1 MNYTYL
7 LECADKTFYCG
18 WTNDL
23 TARLAAHN
31 RVTIQFRPFPKWV
44 GDACML
50 LSDGVWLFFN
60 IVMVVESL
68 TVIRELREFPYAT
81 PALDWQ
87 LSYIY
92 FIFPIAFTLMSARII
107 QVNVMKFVLKK
118 ELTAPDRIETEETR
132 EAMSPAGVLFAT
144 FAVLM
149 LLGSP
154 ITVALG
160 VAAMAAL
167 YTVDQ
172 NLVTL
177 VQIAFTSVNS
187 FPIMALPAFMLVGA
201 LMECAGISRRLVAIA
216 ENIVGPI
223 PGGLAVSTAL
233 ACVFFGA
240 ISGSGPA
247 TTAAVGMLMIPAMI
261 RRGFSKGYAAAAA
274 ATAGGVGI
282 IIPPS
287 IPMVVYAVSG
297 QQSITK
303 MFLAGVM
310 PGIMIAVGLAAM
322 HLFLCR
328 NMPVAEDLQ
337 SGSGASLLKAL
348 KDGLWSLM
356 APVVI
361 LGGIYGGFFTPTEA
375 AVVAIFYSIFVG
387 LFIHRELTF
396 GGIRHS
402 LQITSWM
409 TGRVL
414 IIMFTAYAFERLLV
428 QYRIPDM
435 IVEHI
440 LGFTSDVAVIWMFV
454 IALLLF
460 LGMFMET
467 LAIILLATPVLLPV
481 MTAFGVDP
489 IHFGVVLVCC
499 CGVGFSTPPLGEN
512 IFIASG
518 IADTTLEDISYNA
531 LPFVFVTVGVIIL
544 CVFVPDIVL
553 FLPRMMY

>member
-1 MNYTYL
+1 
-7 LECADKTFYCG
+7 
-18 WTNDL
+18 
-23 TARLAAHN
+23 
-31 RVTIQFRPFPKWV
+31 
-44 GDACML
+44 
-50 LSDGVWLFFN
+50 
-60 IVMVVESL
+60 
-68 TVIRELREFPYAT
+68 
-81 PALDWQ
+81 
-87 LSYIY
+87 
-92 FIFPIAFTLMSARII
+92 
-107 QVNVMKFVLKK
+107 
-118 ELTAPDRIETEETR
+118 
-132 EAMSPAGVLFAT
+132 MSPAGVLFAT

-337 SGSGASLLKAL
+337 SGSGDSLLKAL

-414 IIMFTAYAFERLLV
+414 LIMFTAYAFERLLV

-544 CVFVPDIVL
+544 CVFVSDIVL